1 MKIRHIW
8 TSFLA
13 NGPALLS
20 AHFGLYCPLRSQ
32 PRVRGARLKLQITQ
46 PGWELDFSGL
56 HHCYR
61 EAT

>member
-8 TSFLA
+8 NSFLV
-13 NGPALLS
+13 NGLALLS
-20 AHFGLYCPLRSQ
+20 AHFGLYCPLCNQ
-32 PRVRGARLKLQITQ
+32 PRVRGARLKLQMTQ
-46 PGWELDFSGL
+46 PGCELDFSGL